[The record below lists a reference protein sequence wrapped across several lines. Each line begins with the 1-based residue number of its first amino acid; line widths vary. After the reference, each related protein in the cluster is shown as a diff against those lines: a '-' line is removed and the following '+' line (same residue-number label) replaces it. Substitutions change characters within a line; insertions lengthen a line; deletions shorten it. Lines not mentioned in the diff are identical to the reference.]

1 MRSLSG
7 PTQQELGRA
16 SLWALRRDSHP
27 GCFVCGPA
35 NGCGLGL
42 EFCLGPDGAVEASF
56 ACQGVFEG
64 YPATLH
70 GGIICT
76 LLDGAMT
83 NCLFAHG
90 HAAVTAELRVRFRH
104 PVITERPAK
113 VRAWIASSLRP
124 LHELAAE
131 LVQEQ
136 QVMATARGKFL
147 EKTAQSLF
155 RDGDNLM
162 AKPKGESTDGD
173 AQECF

>member
-7 PTQQELGRA
+7 GTQHDLSRA
-16 SLWALRRDSHP
+16 ALCVLRRDSHP
-27 GCFVCGPA
+27 GCFVCGLA
-35 NGCGLGL
+35 NGHGLGL
-42 EFCLGPDGAVEASF
+42 EFRLDEEGAVEATF
-56 ACQGVFEG
+56 ACPGVFEG

-70 GGIICT
+70 GGVICA

-90 HAAVTAELRVRFRH
+90 HAGVTAELRVRFRH

-131 LVQEQ
+131 LVQEE
-136 QVMATARGKFL
+136 QVRATARGKFL
-147 EKTAQSLF
+147 EKGAPSLF
-155 RDGDNLM
+155 GDG
-162 AKPKGESTDGD
+162 KTER
-173 AQECF
+173 